1 MVCLNKQCNCPDP
14 DNYYFSAAD
23 STCLPRKAISQ
34 ACTSNIE
41 CLSRELLTCQNS
53 VCQCPNTTTYYYSEF
68 NNTCQEKNTYQESC
82 NVTNDGCRSDL
93 GLDCNSE
100 TNVCDCYETNNFY
113 WSTASQNCLPK
124 KTFGATCAGNLECI
138 GVSGLECNT
147 TSMMCACQN
156 TTLFFN
162 NVTLVCE
169 TKRSL
174 TNACLDD
181 IYCLESS
188 FLFCM
193 TLSTGNKACS
203 CQNEFHWSASV
214 SSCIAC
220 PTNTTTTPDSPYD
233 CL

>member
-14 DNYYFSAAD
+14 DNNYFSAAD

-169 TKRSL
+169 AKRSL